1 MFEKVIIA
9 LILVLAAV
17 LVFSGC
23 TTVERMED
31 TVESKAEQLEDAVE
45 SRFDPV
51 ENEIES
57 RFDAAEDAVENAIE
71 NALTGTP
78 PKAEPTTANAAS
90 EPATIA
96 DADIETTVDPV
107 QSSLDKIIGIVGN
120 AVKEHEA
127 TLHISDS
134 VVDNAV
140 SSPNG
145 QTVFITPEEAKR
157 IALDHAGVAAADAI
171 FDRTER
177 DFDNGIYHYEV
188 EFHVGF
194 TEYEYDIHAEN
205 GTVLSFEKD

>member
-1 MFEKVIIA
+1 MFEKIIIA

-23 TTVERMED
+23 TTADRIEEA
-31 TVESKAEQLEDAVE
+31 VESKADAVEDMIESKFDPIEDAVE
-45 SRFDPV
+45 NRLDSV
-51 ENEIES
+51 
-57 RFDAAEDAVENAIE
+57 EDAVENALAG
-71 NALTGTP
+71 NP
-78 PKAEPTTANAAS
+78 PKAEPTTANAAA

-96 DADIETTVDPV
+96 DADIETTADPV
-107 QSSLDKIIGIVGN
+107 QNSIDKIIDIVGN
-120 AVKEHEA
+120 AVKEHESD
-127 TLHISDS
+127 LHIPDS
-134 VVDNAV
+134 AVDDAV

-145 QTVFITPEEAKR
+145 QTVFITPEEANR

-188 EFHVGF
+188 EFHVGY

-205 GTVLSFEKD
+205 GSVLSFEKDR